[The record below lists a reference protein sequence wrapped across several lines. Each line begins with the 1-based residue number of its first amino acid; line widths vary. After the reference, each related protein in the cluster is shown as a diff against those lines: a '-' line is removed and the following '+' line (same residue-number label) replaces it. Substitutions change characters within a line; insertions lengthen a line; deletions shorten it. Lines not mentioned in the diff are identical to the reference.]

1 MVGVIGGEV
10 MNVAE
15 AVGRALAGLGAR
27 HVFGVLGS
35 GNFLVTNAL
44 VEHGATFLA
53 SRHEGGAITMADA
66 YARVSG
72 RVGVCS
78 VHQGPGLTNAM
89 TGLTEAAKSR
99 TPLVVLAADT
109 AAAAI
114 RSNFRIEQDQ
124 LVRAVGAVPERLHG
138 PASAIADA
146 VRAWRR
152 AETERRTVVLMLPL
166 DVQAATSPHDG
177 RDLPAPL
184 ALHPARPAQAAIVEA
199 ANVLARA
206 TRPLI
211 IAGRGAVL
219 ADAGEPLERLAELLG
234 ALLAT
239 SANGNGLFAGNPWS
253 LGISGGFASP
263 AALELIAQA
272 DVVLSVGA
280 GLNMWT
286 TRHGRLV
293 SPTATVIQVDRDA
306 DAIGAHHR
314 VDVAVVGD
322 AAEAARALL
331 DALGERPIM
340 PTMGPPTPMAPA
352 PLPSLPWGRCAART
366 TPTTEPPL
374 ARRDHRPSDDVPAG
388 VPAASATPTS
398 SAAPPPHGTAVERG
412 SQQTVLPSPAHG
424 AVGIQGPHGRE
435 EGVGGGGSYGWRTPD
450 VAERIRTGT
459 WKATPYEDAG
469 TATQIDPRTL
479 SAALDDLLPEDRTLA
494 VDSGH
499 FMGYPPMY
507 LRVPDPNAFVFT
519 QAFQAIGLGLAS
531 AIGAAVARPDRL
543 TVAALGDG
551 GAMMA
556 LPELETVA
564 RLGLRLLIVVYNDA
578 AYGAEVHHFGPQG
591 HPVEL
596 VQFPDVDFAALGR
609 AAGLQG
615 ATVRR
620 REDLAVVTSWLA
632 GGGTPGLVLDAKV
645 VPTVIAEW
653 LEEAFRGH

>member
-1 MVGVIGGEV
+1 VADEV
-10 MNVAE
+10 EIVVNVAE
-15 AVGRALAGLGAR
+15 AVGRALVGLGAQ

-35 GNFLVTNAL
+35 GNFVVTNAM
-44 VEHGATFLA
+44 VEHGAAFLA
-53 SRHEGGAITMADA
+53 SRHEGGAVSMADG

-72 RVGVCS
+72 KIGVCS
-78 VHQGPGLTNAM
+78 VHQGPGLTNMM

-109 AAAAI
+109 AASAI
-114 RSNFRIEQDQ
+114 HSNFRIEQDN
-124 LVRAVGAVPERLHG
+124 LVRSVGAVSERLHG
-138 PASAIADA
+138 PASAVADA
-146 VRAWRR
+146 ARAWRR
-152 AETERRTVVLMLPL
+152 AEVERRPVVLMLPL
-166 DVQAATSPHDG
+166 DVQAAPSPDDG
-177 RDLPAPL
+177 R
-184 ALHPARPAQAAIVEA
+184 ALGGQPSALRPVRPAQAAIAEA
-199 ANVLARA
+199 ADLLARA
-206 TRPLI
+206 RRPLI

-219 ADAGEPLERLAELLG
+219 ADAREPLERLGAMLG

-239 SANGNGLFAGNPWS
+239 SANGNGLFAGSPWS

-293 SPTATVIQVDRDA
+293 SPTATVIQVDHEA

-314 VDVAVVGD
+314 VDLAVVGD
-322 AAEAARALL
+322 AGEAARALVE
-331 DALGERPIM
+331 AL
-340 PTMGPPTPMAPA
+340 
-352 PLPSLPWGRCAART
+352 
-366 TPTTEPPL
+366 TPTL
-374 ARRDHRPSDDVPAG
+374 SQR
-388 VPAASATPTS
+388 
-398 SAAPPPHGTAVERG
+398 ERE
-412 SQQTVLPSPAHG
+412 A
-424 AVGIQGPHGRE
+424 
-435 EGVGGGGSYGWRTPD
+435 GWRSD
-450 VAERIRTGT
+450 SVKERIRTGT
-459 WKATPYEDAG
+459 WKASSYQDAS
-469 TATQIDPRTL
+469 TASQIDPRTL
-479 SAALDDLLPEDRTLA
+479 SAALDDLLPDERTLA

-507 LRVPDPNAFVFT
+507 LRVPDAQGFVFT
-519 QAFQAIGLGLAS
+519 QAFQAIGLGLGS

-564 RLGLRLLIVVYNDA
+564 RLGLRMLIVVYNDA
-578 AYGAEVHHFGPQG
+578 AYGAEVHHFGPMG

-609 AAGLQG
+609 AAGLEG
-615 ATVRR
+615 ATIRR
-620 REDLAVVTSWLA
+620 RADLDIITGWLER
-632 GGGTPGLVLDAKV
+632 GGVPGLVLDAKV
-645 VPTVIAEW
+645 VPTVVAEW